1 MLNPMANDP
10 VFEETLRKAREGRMV
25 ARGELLETCR
35 WQLWRMAV
43 CCVDRGKRG
52 RIEPDD
58 FVQETLLK
66 ALERFGQF
74 RGRTEAELMAWLRQ
88 VLRRT
93 LIDWARVHRRDQEP
107 PPTCAPGPVV
117 VGPAAL
123 AEQNEICAWLAG
135 ELAKIPRHH
144 RQVLILRTMEGCSWD
159 EVGRVMARG
168 PDAAR
173 KLWARALLGLRQTVG
188 AA

>member
-1 MLNPMANDP
+1 MLNAMTNDP
-10 VFEETLRKAREGRMV
+10 VFEETLRQARKGRMV

-35 WQLWRMAV
+35 WQLLRMAV
-43 CCVDRGKRG
+43 CCVDPGLRG
-52 RIEPDD
+52 RIDPDD

-93 LIDWARVHRRDQEP
+93 LIDWVRVHRRDQEP
-107 PPTCAPGPVV
+107 PPARAPRPAAT
-117 VGPAAL
+117 GPAAF
-123 AEQNEICAWLAG
+123 AEHNETCAWLDG

-144 RQVLILRTMEGCSWD
+144 RQVLILRTMEGCSWND
-159 EVGRVMARG
+159 VGRVMARG

-173 KLWARALLGLRQTVG
+173 KLWARALLVLRETVG